1 MQLAYFFKAKQK
13 GDVMTLQIKIAA
25 RRDFKSKDLWAMH
38 ALRAKVFSGR
48 LGWEVPVLAGMEIDG
63 YDALEPLYMM
73 MREPGG
79 SLRGCWRLLP
89 TEGPYMLKDSFAQ
102 LLHGQ
107 QAPRDARIWEL
118 SRFAIET
125 GGCGSFGFS
134 DVTMESIEAII
145 RYGHALALER
155 YVTVTTTAI
164 ERMLRRAGVVT
175 SRLGDPL
182 KIGVETAVALYVDI
196 EPTCAALFDARLAS

>member
-1 MQLAYFFKAKQK
+1 MA
-13 GDVMTLQIKIAA
+13 LQIKIAA
-25 RRDFKSKDLWAMH
+25 RREFKSKDLWEMH

-48 LGWEVPVLAGMEIDG
+48 LGWEVPVLSGMEIDG
-63 YDALEPLYMM
+63 YDALEPWYMM

-79 SLRGCWRLLP
+79 ALRGCWRLLP

-107 QAPRDARIWEL
+107 PAPSDPRIWEL

-125 GGCGSFGFS
+125 ENCGPFGFS
-134 DVTMESIEAII
+134 EVTMESIEAII
-145 RYGHALALER
+145 RYGHEAGLAR

-196 EPTCAALFDARLAS
+196 EPTCQALFDTRLAS

>member
-1 MQLAYFFKAKQK
+1 MA
-13 GDVMTLQIKIAA
+13 LQIKIAA
-25 RRDFKSKDLWAMH
+25 RRDFKSKDLWEMH

-48 LGWEVPVLAGMEIDG
+48 LGWEVPVLSGMEIDG
-63 YDALEPLYMM
+63 YDALEPWYMM
-73 MREPGG
+73 MREAGG
-79 SLRGCWRLLP
+79 ALRGCWRLLP

-107 QAPRDARIWEL
+107 DAPSDPRIWEL

-125 GGCGSFGFS
+125 ENCGPFGFS
-134 DVTMESIEAII
+134 EITMESIEAII
-145 RYGHALALER
+145 RYGHEAGLER

-182 KIGVETAVALYVDI
+182 KIGIETAVALYVDI
-196 EPTCAALFDARLAS
+196 EPTCQALFDTRLAS